1 MRALVTGANGFVGR
15 YLQRH
20 LRAAGH
26 DVIAAGRAQERSD
39 VILELHDQASIEH
52 AIASEKPEV
61 VFHLAAQTFVP
72 SAYEDPVD
80 TYETN
85 VMGTVRLLKTLT
97 EYRKS
102 ERRDVRMI
110 YVSSAQ
116 VYGRGN
122 SLHGA
127 LGEDVPVAPVEPYSA
142 SKAAAEFASLAAH
155 HAFGL
160 DVIIARAF
168 NHIGPGQDPHFVVP
182 SFARQLAL
190 IVRGGAEALI
200 EVGNL
205 EAERDFLDVRDVV
218 EAYIT
223 LAERGTSGAA
233 YNVCSGVPLKVKS
246 ILRMLIMEANVPVE
260 VREDPEKMR
269 SIDVPQFYGD
279 NRKLRALG
287 WTPKI
292 SIEQSVREIYADEL
306 RAVAAHA

>member
-15 YLQRH
+15 YLQNH

-26 DVIAAGRAQERSD
+26 EVVAAGRAFEKSD
-39 VILELHDQASIEH
+39 VVLELRDEATIRRALEAAEPQL
-52 AIASEKPEV
+52 

-72 SAYEDPVD
+72 AAYEDPLD

-85 VMGTVRLLKTLT
+85 VMGTVRLLHAMK
-97 EYRKS
+97 EYRDKNA
-102 ERRDVRMI
+102 RDVRMV

-122 SLHGA
+122 TLHGA
-127 LGEDVPVAPVEPYSA
+127 LAEDAPVAPVEPYAA
-142 SKAAAEFASLAAH
+142 SKAAAEDASLAAH
-155 HAFGL
+155 HAYGL
-160 DVIIARAF
+160 DVVIARAF
-168 NHIGPGQDPHFVVP
+168 NHIGSGQDSRFVVS
-182 SFARQLAL
+182 SFARQLAM
-190 IVRGGAEALI
+190 IVHGGENPLI

-218 EAYIT
+218 EAYIA
-223 LAERGTSGAA
+223 LAVHGASGEI

-246 ILRMLIMEANVPVE
+246 ILRMLITEAHVPVE

-279 NRKLRALG
+279 NRKLRGLG
-287 WTPKI
+287 WTPRI
-292 SIEQSVREIYADEL
+292 PIERSLREIFQDEL
-306 RAVAAHA
+306 RAVATHA